1 MAGIGRKI
9 TWGLAGIV
17 ATRIARGRT
26 RKALHRDN
34 GATRLPHAAKRRGGF
49 GTAVLW
55 AASAGALLGL
65 ADTLRD
71 QRREVTDAER

>member
-9 TWGLAGIV
+9 TWGIAGM
-17 ATRIARGRT
+17 AASRIARGRT

-34 GATRLPHAAKRRGGF
+34 GAPRLPRSVSRIRGF

-55 AASAGALLGL
+55 AAGAGALLGI
-65 ADTLRD
+65 ADTMRD
-71 QRREVTDAER
+71 QQKEVADKT